1 MFIFILVEMGLS
13 LSLLRVEFSWYRSI
27 AKKLTISTSEMETL
41 KENFYELPGSN
52 LEKLEQLH
60 SEVFS
65 KVNWGR

>member
-27 AKKLTISTSEMETL
+27 AKKLTISTSETETL

-52 LEKLEQLH
+52 LEKLEHLH

>member
-13 LSLLRVEFSWYRSI
+13 LSLLRVEFSWYRST

-60 SEVFS
+60 SEVLS

>member
-41 KENFYELPGSN
+41 KENFYELPVSN
-52 LEKLEQLH
+52 LEKLEQLN